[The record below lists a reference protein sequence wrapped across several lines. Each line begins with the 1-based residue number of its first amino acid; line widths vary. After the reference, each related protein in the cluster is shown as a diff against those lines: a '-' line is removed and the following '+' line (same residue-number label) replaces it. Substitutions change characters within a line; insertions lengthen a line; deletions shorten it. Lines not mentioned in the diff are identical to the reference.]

1 VVLVGI
7 EKGEGVPSIDAVEG
21 IGQRTAT
28 KLRKNGI
35 RTTEAL
41 LKRAGDRKGRRK
53 LATETGFTEKQL
65 LEWVNRSDMMRC
77 KGIGGEYSDLLESAG
92 VDTIKELRRRNAASL
107 TKKMVEINEKKK
119 LVRRLPTES
128 MVSRWIEFAKD
139 LEPTVKH

>member
-1 VVLVGI
+1 M
-7 EKGEGVPSIDAVEG
+7 PSIDAVEG

-53 LATETGFTEKQL
+53 LAGETGFTEKQL

>member
-1 VVLVGI
+1 
-7 EKGEGVPSIDAVEG
+7 VPSIDAVEG

-35 RTTEAL
+35 RTTDAL
-41 LKRAGDRKGRRK
+41 LKRAGDRKGRRQ
-53 LATETGFTEKQL
+53 LASETGFTEKQL
-65 LEWVNRSDMMRC
+65 LEWVNRSDLMRC

-107 TKKMVEINEKKK
+107 TNKMVEINEKKK

-128 MVSRWIEFAKD
+128 MVSRWIESAKG
-139 LEPTVKH
+139 LEPSVKH

>member
-1 VVLVGI
+1 M
-7 EKGEGVPSIDAVEG
+7 PSIDAVEG

-35 RTTEAL
+35 RTTDAL
-41 LKRAGDRKGRRK
+41 LRRAGDRKGRRK
-53 LATETGFTEKQL
+53 LAAETGFTEKQL
-65 LEWVNRSDMMRC
+65 LEWVNRSDLMRC

-107 TKKMVEINEKKK
+107 TNKMVEINEKKK

-128 MVSRWIEFAKD
+128 MVSRWIESAKG
-139 LEPTVKH
+139 LEPSVKH

>member
-1 VVLVGI
+1 MVLVGI

>member
-1 VVLVGI
+1 MGI

-53 LATETGFTEKQL
+53 LAGETGFTEKQL

>member
-1 VVLVGI
+1 VGI
-7 EKGEGVPSIDAVEG
+7 EKGVGVPSIDAVEG

-53 LATETGFTEKQL
+53 LAGETGFTEKQL

-107 TKKMVEINEKKK
+107 TKKMVAINEKKK
-119 LVRRLPTES
+119 LVRRLPTEA

>member
-1 VVLVGI
+1 M
-7 EKGEGVPSIDAVEG
+7 PSIDAVEG

-35 RTTEAL
+35 RTTDAL

-53 LATETGFTEKQL
+53 FAAETGFTEKQL
-65 LEWVNRSDMMRC
+65 LEWVNRSDLMRC

-92 VDTIKELRRRNAASL
+92 VDTIKELRRRNATSL
-107 TKKMVEINEKKK
+107 TNKMVEINEKKK

-128 MVSRWIEFAKD
+128 MVSRWIESAKD
-139 LEPTVKH
+139 LEPSVKH

>member
-1 VVLVGI
+1 M
-7 EKGEGVPSIDAVEG
+7 PSIDAVEG

-35 RTTEAL
+35 RTTDAL

-53 LATETGFTEKQL
+53 LASETGFTEKQL
-65 LEWVNRSDMMRC
+65 LEWVNRSDLMRC

-92 VDTIKELRRRNAASL
+92 VDTIKELRRRNATSL
-107 TKKMVEINEKKK
+107 TNKMVEINEKKK

-128 MVSRWIEFAKD
+128 MVSRWIESAKS
-139 LEPTVKH
+139 LEPSVKH

>member
-1 VVLVGI
+1 MS
-7 EKGEGVPSIDAVEG
+7 SIDAVEG

-53 LATETGFTEKQL
+53 LAGETGFTEKQL

-77 KGIGGEYSDLLESAG
+77 KGIGGEYSDLLEWAG

-107 TKKMVEINEKKK
+107 TKKMVDINEKKK

-128 MVSRWIEFAKD
+128 MVSRWIEFATD